1 MYSSTLSGQFDLKSA
16 DELVASTRLNIIEK
30 EHKSFGSLIDNRQ
43 LFALD
48 ETLKPNKK
56 AAITNEDSTTL
67 ASFFKSALNPAEVQ
81 RVPDD
86 TTSITN
92 MTLNPTNYGN
102 EELIWR
108 TKSTDKMYFQ
118 KRAFEDP
125 SLQQFKDSLT
135 TEQKKRYR
143 ELTVTALHGIAD
155 KYRAEMGRVKDE
167 MDSDGVF
174 HPQANAHRVHCIY
187 LLKLYKGISAH
198 TIEDPVLKRLR
209 AEEVAKKD
217 EDAAAEERKQMLI
230 RIATVG
236 REVAEKEAKTTERAA
251 AIASLNAPIANLS
264 LSAKDTST
272 LNTSQRERSSLS
284 SKRASI
290 AQTRKNTP
298 SKRSLDQKQSS
309 ILEELQTRKNG
320 EKKGNLERRG
330 SMVRKESIKRG
341 STDSF
346 DVSSTGGIAGLNS
359 LGGGATRANKDKED
373 KEDKEYREDA
383 DDESEGSSTSASVS
397 QLQSRW
403 NDNSNRDPLINPNLN
418 LHGIPHVDKMMFNKI
433 KQRRLGAADARS
445 LLPEEVSRL
454 ENAEIISPKKEK
466 KRSALMNNESTAW
479 ILKKLQDNNALPTE
493 ERGGR
498 YTAQPMIPFEEFQ
511 KMFDEY
517 TESAAV
523 SRAQTLIG
531 EGARLG
537 ATKIPETSTIIESEL
552 MEEEPEVINRSAVQ
566 LLAKVDPMFD
576 TFLKMSLRERP
587 PGKRLI
593 KSTAPSFLKAKI
605 KRVTAPLGLSAVI
618 LDPIPPKSRHR
629 PLSNDNGDPSLMTG
643 SRLDVIGL
651 GGISHYMTATRQV
664 KSVYIPLIYFKTF
677 RF

>member
-1 MYSSTLSGQFDLKSA
+1 MYSSTLGGQFDLKSA

-48 ETLKPNKK
+48 ETPKPNKK

-92 MTLNPTNYGN
+92 ITLNTTNYAN

-108 TKSTDKMYFQ
+108 TKSTDKIYFQ

-236 REVAEKEAKTTERAA
+236 REVAEKEAKITERAA
-251 AIASLNAPIANLS
+251 AVASLNAPIDNLS
-264 LSAKDTST
+264 LSAKDTSS
-272 LNTSQRERSSLS
+272 LNTSQRERSSIS

-298 SKRSLDQKQSS
+298 SKRSLDRKQSS
-309 ILEELQTRKNG
+309 ILEELQTRKNS
-320 EKKGNLERRG
+320 EQKGNLERRG
-330 SMVRKESIKRG
+330 SIVRKESIKRG

-373 KEDKEYREDA
+373 KEYREDA

-403 NDNSNRDPLINPNLN
+403 NDNSNPDPLINPNLN

-466 KRSALMNNESTAW
+466 QRSALMNNESTTW
-479 ILKKLQDNNALPTE
+479 ILKKLQDNNAFPTQ

-498 YTAQPMIPFEEFQ
+498 DTAQPMIPFEEFQ

-523 SRAQTLIG
+523 SRAQTQIG

-537 ATKIPETSTIIESEL
+537 AIKIPETSTIIEAEL
-552 MEEEPEVINRSAVQ
+552 MEEEPEVVNRSAVQ

-587 PGKRLI
+587 AGKRLI

-605 KRVTAPLGLSAVI
+605 KRVAAPLGLSAVI
-618 LDPIPPKSRHR
+618 LDPIPPKSQPQH
-629 PLSNDNGDPSLMTG
+629 LSNDNGDPSLMTG
-643 SRLDVIGL
+643 SRFDGIGS

-664 KSVYIPLIYFKTF
+664 KIVYIPLMYFKTF